1 MICDSKMLEM
11 FLDDGSRRKLREFFY
26 KKEIPASE
34 SLRKIKGLI
43 KEHLDYI
50 NKCKEKNTLVTSDSG
65 EQLFKRVKG
74 ILSVT
79 YDEDEKY
86 NATLYFFSWY
96 YNTILSIYN
105 MSTASDLQY
114 ITEDVIQF
122 SLTFKYLVNE
132 NENILTIE

>member
-1 MICDSKMLEM
+1 MQ
-11 FLDDGSRRKLREFFY
+11 RE
-26 KKEIPASE
+26 
-34 SLRKIKGLI
+34 
-43 KEHLDYI
+43 
-50 NKCKEKNTLVTSDSG
+50 NTLVTLDSG